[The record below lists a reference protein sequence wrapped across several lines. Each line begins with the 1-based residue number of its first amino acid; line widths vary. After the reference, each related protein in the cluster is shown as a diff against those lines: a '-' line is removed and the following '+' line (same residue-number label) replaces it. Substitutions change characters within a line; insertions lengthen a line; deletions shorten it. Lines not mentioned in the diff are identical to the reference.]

1 MWAKVDDGFW
11 CHPKVIGLPLAASG
25 LWVRA
30 LSWSCAQR
38 LDLVPETFVRMVG
51 GTTEDAAALVDAGLW
66 IATDDGYRIHNWT
79 EYQTLTTSERR
90 AEAGRKGGIVSG
102 QKRSKAEAK
111 PKQTASKNSLLT
123 KQTHEA
129 GTHPIPTRK
138 NIFGTVRNRNRRGIN
153 RRSSTPASSNHDR
166 NTKPRSMATH
176 RTRTNDHRRKRGS
189 ESNPANRA
197 VPDRERITNRRR
209 AKRLHSRFT
218 ATQEGNPTKRPSNAL
233 ERLTN
238 ETTPSQTN
246 GDATEWQYHATHTKP
261 QPPP

>member
-38 LDLVPETFVRMVG
+38 LDLVPESFVRMVG
-51 GTTEDAAALVDAGLW
+51 GTSEDASALVDAGLW

-90 AEAGRKGGIVSG
+90 AEAGRKGGLVSG

-129 GTHPIPTRK
+129 GTHPIPTRPVK
-138 NIFGTVRNRNRRGIN
+138 PSSEPSATETVTAAIEEAVRQRQATTTGIRNPEAWRRTVREQMTSDEDAIAKATRLLEQYPTANTSQIAAALNG
-153 RRSSTPASSNHDR
+153 STVALRLLKRESLPNEPA
-166 NTKPRSMATH
+166 
-176 RTRTNDHRRKRGS
+176 
-189 ESNPANRA
+189 
-197 VPDRERITNRRR
+197 
-209 AKRLHSRFT
+209 
-218 ATQEGNPTKRPSNAL
+218 
-233 ERLTN
+233 
-238 ETTPSQTN
+238 TP
-246 GDATEWQYHATHTKP
+246 
-261 QPPP
+261 